1 MQCTEDLVFQY
12 LKTEYTMLAE
22 VLEPIVSV
30 KAKEE
35 IATTMVN
42 IMQHLGCAKQFLSDI
57 VMAEVDRLG

>member
-1 MQCTEDLVFQY
+1 
-12 LKTEYTMLAE
+12 MLAE